1 MAGSSTQPWGQTIAR
16 VRGTNGIL
24 VSIASPLA
32 PASVMSKHHPNY
44 DHSRE
49 VER

>member
-1 MAGSSTQPWGQTIAR
+1 MAGPSTQPWGQTIAR

-32 PASVMSKHHPNY
+32 PLC
-44 DHSRE
+44 DE
-49 VER
+49 